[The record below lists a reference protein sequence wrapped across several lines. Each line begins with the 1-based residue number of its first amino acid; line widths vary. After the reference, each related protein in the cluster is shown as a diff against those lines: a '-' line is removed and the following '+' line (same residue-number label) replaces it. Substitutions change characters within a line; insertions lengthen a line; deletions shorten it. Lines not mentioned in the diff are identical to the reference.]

1 VSDLLVI
8 IPALNEE
15 ATVGDVVRSVR
26 SQLAV
31 DVLVVDD
38 GSQDQTSHRAREAGA
53 MVLNHPFNLGV
64 GAALRTGF
72 RFARTTRYKVVA
84 QVDADG
90 QHDAADVS
98 LLIDRLSADGADIVI
113 GSRFAGG
120 YEVGLVR
127 RFTMRMLS
135 RIVSR
140 RLGVTVTD
148 TTSGFRAFSD
158 RAVEVFA
165 SGYPTA
171 YLSDTVEALILADTH
186 GLKIVEQAVQMHER
200 QGGQPS
206 SGSLKSAF
214 HFVRLAL
221 VLTLHRF
228 RRPRTQRGFD
238 HLVET

>member
-1 VSDLLVI
+1 MLVI
-8 IPALNEE
+8 IPAYNEE
-15 ATVGDVVRSVR
+15 ATVADVVRSVR
-26 SQLAV
+26 SQLDG

-38 GSQDQTSHRAREAGA
+38 GSQDQTSQRAREAGA

-72 RFARTTRYKVVA
+72 RFARTTRYKAVA

-98 LLIDRLSADGADIVI
+98 VLLERLSSEGADIVI

-127 RFTMRMLS
+127 RFTMRVLS
-135 RIVSR
+135 RTVSR
-140 RLGVTVTD
+140 RLGVKVTD

-165 SGYPTA
+165 TGYPTA
-171 YLSDTVEALILADTH
+171 YLSDTVEALILADSH

-200 QGGQPS
+200 QGGRPS
-206 SGSLKSAF
+206 SGSFKSALY
-214 HFVRLAL
+214 FVRLTL
-221 VLTLHRF
+221 VLMLHRF
-228 RRPRTQRGFD
+228 RRPRKQRGFG
-238 HLVET
+238 HLVSN